1 MKQQQKI
8 LLLIISVILFYV
20 IFKQKTKIK
29 NLLMSLPLITTK
41 KIVTENE
48 IRNALKIVEQ
58 NFGTD
63 IAKLVEKIYR
73 AETAHF
79 KSVQFLLT
87 YSAGMLKFKD
97 TYPYGWGNFKTFW
110 ALNPSYKPVGYVQI
124 YVTRE
129 KKDFFYLAFGSLTA
143 AMMTLADYVKKN
155 GPLRWNSTN
164 KAAQAEYATLL
175 NSIKNRY
182 V

>member
-1 MKQQQKI
+1 MKQKQKI
-8 LLLIISVILFYV
+8 FLLLVVVTLFYT
-20 IFKQKTKIK
+20 IFKQRKKIK
-29 NLLMSLPLITTK
+29 NSIMGLPLITTK
-41 KIVTENE
+41 KVVTENE
-48 IRNALKIVEQ
+48 IKNSLKTVEQ

-63 IAKLVEKIYR
+63 IAKWVEKIYR

-110 ALNPSYKPVGYVQI
+110 AFYPNYEPVGYVKI

-129 KKDFFYLAFGSLTA
+129 KKDFYYLAFPSLTA

-155 GPLRWNSTN
+155 GALRWNSTD
-164 KAAQAEYATLL
+164 KAAQAEYSKLL
-175 NSIKNRY
+175 NSIKNKY

>member
-8 LLLIISVILFYV
+8 LLLLISVIFFYL
-20 IFKQKTKIK
+20 IFKQRKKIK
-29 NLLMSLPLITTK
+29 NTIMGLPLITNK
-41 KIVTENE
+41 KVVTENE
-48 IRNALKIVEQ
+48 IRNSLKTVEQ

-63 IAKLVEKIYR
+63 IAKWVEKIYR
-73 AETAHF
+73 GETNHF

-110 ALNPSYKPVGYVQI
+110 AFYPNYEPVGYAKI

-129 KKDFFYLAFGSLTA
+129 KKDFYYLAFPSLTA
-143 AMMTLADYVKKN
+143 GMMTLADYVKKN
-155 GPLRWNSTN
+155 GPLRWNSTD
-164 KAAQAEYATLL
+164 KAAQAEYAKLL

>member
-1 MKQQQKI
+1 MKNNQKI

-20 IFKQKTKIK
+20 IFKQRTNIK
-29 NLLMSLPLITTK
+29 NSIMGLPLITTK
-41 KIVTENE
+41 KTVTENE
-48 IRNALKIVEQ
+48 IRNSLKTVEQ
-58 NFGTD
+58 NFGTE
-63 IAKLVEKIYR
+63 IARWVEKIYR
-73 AETAHF
+73 GETAHF

-97 TYPYGWGNFKTFW
+97 KYPYGWGNFKTFW
-110 ALNPSYKPVGYVQI
+110 ALNPNFAPVGYVKI
-124 YVTRE
+124 FVTRE
-129 KKDFFYLAFGSLTA
+129 KKDFFYLAFPSLTA

-155 GPLRWNSTN
+155 GPLRWNSTD
-164 KAAQAEYATLL
+164 KTAQAEYAKLL